1 MKVKKK
7 IKKIKKKVKKVI
19 ICPCKGKGKVKVFSL
34 KRKHFKNKLTSQYG
48 FGYQDMKDKP
58 KKLFNKLIDG
68 GYNVYPEL
76 VNTNKMVVDLY
87 VIL

>member
-1 MKVKKK
+1 MKVKKEF
-7 IKKIKKKVKKVI
+7 KKVKKKVKK
-19 ICPCKGKGKVKVFSL
+19 GKGKIKVFSL

-48 FGYQDMKDKP
+48 FGYQDMKNKP

>member
-1 MKVKKK
+1 MKVKKEFK
-7 IKKIKKKVKKVI
+7 EIKKKVKK
-19 ICPCKGKGKVKVFSL
+19 GKGKIKVFSL